1 MSGAQGGH
9 LPFAVYS
16 QRERQYSKSVGS
28 RAIILVQIIILLLP
42 SNVISVNLFY
52 LFWDS
57 NFLSVKW
64 A

>member
-1 MSGAQGGH
+1 MELREDACH
-9 LPFAVYS
+9 LQCVVSVRGSVA
-16 QRERQYSKSVGS
+16 KSVGS

-57 NFLSVKW
+57 IFLSVKW